1 MRIPFLP
8 TFLTVIV
15 TTLAAPLGARVA
27 AQTPDSTPPLPV
39 RVDST
44 PALELDSASTESKA
58 PVKPAEKPAEPK
70 RPLTAEQRAAARRDS
85 ILDLRWP
92 VKGPDPLPGAILPAK
107 RIIAFYGNPLS
118 KRMGVLG
125 EYPSDSMLKLLDSE
139 VKAWEEADPETP
151 VQPALHL
158 IAVVA
163 QGAPGR
169 DGKYRLRMADT
180 LIERVAA
187 WAATRGAIVFLDVQV
202 GHSTLQAELPRL
214 ASFLVRPNF
223 HLGIDPEFSMK
234 NGGLPGERI
243 GTYDATDVNFASK
256 FLAELV
262 ENHKL
267 PPKVLVVHR
276 FTQRGVTN
284 YERIVLRPEVQIVM
298 HMDGFG
304 SPVLKRNTFR
314 QYIKAEPVQFVG
326 WKQFYKA
333 KNDHPRTTI
342 AEILRLHPKV
352 LYIQYQ

>member
-1 MRIPFLP
+1 MRLALILAALSVALP
-8 TFLTVIV
+8 SGAQPPD
-15 TTLAAPLGARVA
+15 TLAKPDSVKPDSVKA
-27 AQTPDSTPPLPV
+27 DSTP
-39 RVDST
+39 
-44 PALELDSASTESKA
+44 
-58 PVKPAEKPAEPK
+58 VKKT
-70 RPLTAEQRAAARRDS
+70 RPMTAEARAVARRDS
-85 ILDLRWP
+85 ILDAKWP

-163 QGAPGR
+163 QGHAGR
-169 DGKYRLRMADT
+169 DQKYRLRMADT
-180 LIERVAA
+180 LIERVAS
-187 WAATRGAIVFLDVQV
+187 WAELRGALVFLDVQV
-202 GHSTLQAELPRL
+202 GHSTLQAELPGL
-214 ASFLVRPNF
+214 ASFLARPNF

-234 NGGLPGERI
+234 NGGLPGKRI
-243 GTYDATDVNFASK
+243 GTFDASDINYAAE
-256 FLAELV
+256 FLATLV
-262 ENHKL
+262 TNHKL

-284 YERIVLRPEVQIVM
+284 YQNIVLRPEVQVVM

-304 SPVLKRNTFR
+304 TPTLKRNSFR
-314 QYIKAEPVQFVG
+314 HFVKAEPVQFAG
-326 WKQFYKA
+326 WKQFYKQ

-342 AEILRLHPKV
+342 AEILKLNPKV